1 MTTNNF
7 GIHEFQSMNCSPVG
21 ACDSDRFSGI
31 SKQLLPVMTIV
42 SATGDR
48 QLGTGNRLWT
58 IGNRPLVIAITIVM
72 PCLLLLGH
80 LLHSQVELDLKRS
93 RLVGRSGSA
102 MMLCYEHV
110 FLPPTFP

>member
-1 MTTNNF
+1 M
-7 GIHEFQSMNCSPVG
+7 
-21 ACDSDRFSGI
+21 
-31 SKQLLPVMTIV
+31 
-42 SATGDR
+42 
-48 QLGTGNRLWT
+48 
-58 IGNRPLVIAITIVM
+58 VIAITIVM

-110 FLPPTFP
+110 FLAFVAWVALPLPVYRGWMNSRVNNPHWKPSSINKPQLSFVIRTGLSPIFRHFST